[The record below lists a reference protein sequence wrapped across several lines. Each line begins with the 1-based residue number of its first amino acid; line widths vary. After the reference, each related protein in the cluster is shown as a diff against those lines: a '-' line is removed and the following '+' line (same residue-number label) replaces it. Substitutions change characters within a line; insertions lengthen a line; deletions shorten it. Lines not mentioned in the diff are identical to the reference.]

1 MNSVITVLNLL
12 PELIKAIE
20 AMIPGEG
27 QGEKKLAVLRK
38 WIEDMNTDM
47 APFWPQIAVVAG
59 LLVKAFNALGV
70 FKKSQA

>member
-1 MNSVITVLNLL
+1 MNTIITVLGLL

-38 WIEDMNTDM
+38 WVEDMNADLV
-47 APFWPQIAVVAG
+47 PLWPQIAVVAG

-70 FKKSQA
+70 FKKA